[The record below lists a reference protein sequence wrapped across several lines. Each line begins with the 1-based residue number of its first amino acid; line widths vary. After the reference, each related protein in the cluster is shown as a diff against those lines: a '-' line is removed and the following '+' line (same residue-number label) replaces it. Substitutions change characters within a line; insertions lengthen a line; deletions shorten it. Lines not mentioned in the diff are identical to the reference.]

1 MNQIQR
7 TSEPK
12 GTNTRR
18 SQSVERAVSLSLLTA
33 SAILG
38 IIGRNR
44 RMTNRKEEPLTIK
57 EAASVKRPR
66 FGLVPSAFRAE
77 SDKLSNADTEKRRI
91 RRIKQSQKTNHQNC
105 FLPLRP
111 LKSKDLRQPSK

>member
-1 MNQIQR
+1 MNQIQS

-18 SQSVERAVSLSLLTA
+18 SQSVERAVSLSLQTA

-44 RMTNRKEEPLTIK
+44 RMTNRKEELFSIK
-57 EAASVKRPR
+57 EAASVKRAR
-66 FGLVPSAFRAE
+66 FGLVPSAFKAE
-77 SDKLSNADTEKRRI
+77 SDK
-91 RRIKQSQKTNHQNC
+91 
-105 FLPLRP
+105 
-111 LKSKDLRQPSK
+111 

>member
-18 SQSVERAVSLSLLTA
+18 SHSVERAVSLSLLTA

-44 RMTNRKEEPLTIK
+44 RITNRKEELFSIK
-57 EAASVKRPR
+57 EAASVKSARL
-66 FGLVPSAFRAE
+66 GVAPSAFSAE
-77 SDKLSNADTEKRRI
+77 SDK
-91 RRIKQSQKTNHQNC
+91 
-105 FLPLRP
+105 
-111 LKSKDLRQPSK
+111 

>member
-7 TSEPK
+7 TRVPK

-38 IIGRNR
+38 SIVGNK
-44 RMTNRKEEPLTIK
+44 RMTNRKDELFAIK
-57 EAASVKRPR
+57 KAASVKRAR
-66 FGLVPSAFRAE
+66 FGLVPSAFKEER
-77 SDKLSNADTEKRRI
+77 DR
-91 RRIKQSQKTNHQNC
+91 
-105 FLPLRP
+105 
-111 LKSKDLRQPSK
+111 